1 MADKIRWGILSTA
14 KIGRQKVTPAIME
27 SSNGEVVAVASRN
40 LERAQGYADEF
51 GISEA
56 FGSYEELFDKT
67 KVDAIY
73 NPLPNSEHAKWSI
86 YSAEVGIPMLCEKP
100 LARDGDEA
108 QLMVDAFAKH
118 DVLFAEA
125 FMYRFHPQSQHVKQL
140 VEEGSIGELR
150 MIKASFSFTIGDEN
164 NIRLSKPLAG
174 GSVMDVGCYCINV
187 MRFMIGEEPMDA
199 KAFATIGE
207 ATGVDETMAGIL
219 QFPSGVF
226 GHFDSS
232 LRIGHSHTYEL
243 RGTGGRIEVP
253 EGFTMPFDKSTTIR
267 LWQDGQY
274 QEVAIPPANSYTL
287 MAEDFAQA
295 LIDNHPPRYAPQDG
309 VNNMRVI
316 DKLYASIT

>member
-1 MADKIRWGILSTA
+1 MADKIHWGILSTA
-14 KIGRQKVTPAIME
+14 KIGRQKVTPAIID

-40 LERAQGYADEF
+40 LEKAREYADELD
-51 GISEA
+51 IPEA
-56 FGSYEELFDKT
+56 FGSYEELFDKS

-86 YSAEVGIPMLCEKP
+86 YSAEAGIPMLCEKP
-100 LARDGDEA
+100 LASDGDEA
-108 QLMVDAFAKH
+108 QSMVDAFAKH

-140 VEEGSIGELR
+140 IEDGSIGELR
-150 MIKASFSFTIGDEN
+150 MVKASFSFKISDES

-187 MRFMIGEEPMDA
+187 MRFMTGEDPTDA
-199 KAFATIGE
+199 KAFATIGGT
-207 ATGVDETMAGIL
+207 TGVDETMAGIL
-219 QFPSGVF
+219 QFSSGAF

-232 LRIGHSHTYEL
+232 LRVGHSHTYDL
-243 RGTGGRIEVP
+243 RGTEGRIEVP
-253 EGFTMPFDKSTTIR
+253 EGFTMPADKSTIIR
-267 LWQDGQY
+267 LWQGGQY
-274 QEVAIPPANSYTL
+274 QEITIPPANSYTL

-295 LIDNHPPRYAPQDG
+295 LIDSRPPRYAPQDG

-316 DKLYASIT
+316 DKLYASLA